1 MVSKA
6 FGEELLAVIVETG
19 IILAMGVAVLKGV
32 QSVYQRK
39 NSLET
44 DEFITAWSSRVF
56 GIPVLLAALMY
67 TGLPEIDPMY
77 LFLLVPQS
85 LVIAFTSILIA
96 KAYKESE
103 ASIVTPMFALSP
115 LLVVGTSFLILGE
128 TLSTAGVFGVLLI
141 ALGTYVLKL
150 KDVETVLEPFKKLS
164 EERGVQLIMVVI
176 LIYSI
181 TANTDKIGVNMTS
194 PIIWPLSV
202 YALSSVFMLPVMMRK
217 SSDWKNQVKNSWK
230 PLGLLGGLGGLS
242 IILQMTAFEITP
254 VTYVIAIKR
263 FSIPITVLIS
273 YILLDEKDGFLQKL
287 AGSIIMV
294 AGAVLINI

>member
-1 MVSKA
+1 
-6 FGEELLAVIVETG
+6 VIVETG
-19 IILAMGVAVLKGV
+19 ILLAFGVALLKGV

-56 GIPVLLAALMY
+56 GLPVLAAALLY
-67 TGLPEIDPMY
+67 TGIPQINPMY
-77 LFLLVPQS
+77 LFILIPQS

-115 LLVVGTSFLILGE
+115 VLVVGTSFLILGE
-128 TLSTAGVFGVLLI
+128 TLSMTGIIGVLLI

-150 KDVETVLEPFKKLS
+150 KGVNTVLEPFRKLS
-164 EERGVQLIMVVI
+164 KERGVQLIMIVI

-181 TANTDKIGVNMTS
+181 TANTDKIGVKMTS
-194 PIIWPLSV
+194 PVLWPLSV
-202 YALSSVFMLPVMMRK
+202 YALSSLFMLPVMMKK
-217 SSDWKNQVKNSWK
+217 SSNWKSQVKTSWK
-230 PLGLLGGLGGLS
+230 PLALLGGLGGLS
-242 IILQMTAFEITP
+242 IILQMTAFKLTL

-263 FSIPITVLIS
+263 FSIPITLLIS
-273 YILLDEKDGFLQKL
+273 YILLNERDDFPQRLI
-287 AGSIIMV
+287 GSLIMV

>member
-1 MVSKA
+1 M
-6 FGEELLAVIVETG
+6 IVETG
-19 IILAMGVAVLKGV
+19 ILLALGVALLKGV

-56 GIPVLLAALMY
+56 GIPVLIAALMY
-67 TGLPEIDPMY
+67 TGIPEIDPMY

-128 TLSTAGVFGVLLI
+128 TLSTAGVAGVLLI

-164 EERGVQLIMVVI
+164 QERGVQLILVVI
-176 LIYSI
+176 LIYSV
-181 TANTDKIGVNMTS
+181 TANTDKIGVNLTS

-202 YALSSVFMLPVMMRK
+202 YTLSSVFMLPVMMKK
-217 SSDWKNQVKNSWK
+217 SSDWKNQVKSSWK
-230 PLGLLGGLGGLS
+230 PLGLLGGIGGLS

-263 FSIPITVLIS
+263 FSIPLTVLIS

-287 AGSIIMV
+287 VGSLIMV
-294 AGAVLINI
+294 AGAVLINL

>member
-1 MVSKA
+1 M
-6 FGEELLAVIVETG
+6 AVIIETG
-19 IILAMGVAVLKGV
+19 IILALGVAVLKGV

-56 GIPVLLAALMY
+56 GIPVLLAALLY
-67 TGLPEIDPMY
+67 TGIPDIDPMY

-128 TLSTAGVFGVLLI
+128 TLSMAGVFGVLLI

-164 EERGVQLIMVVI
+164 EERGVQLIMIVI

-217 SSDWKNQVKNSWK
+217 SSDWKNQVKSSWK

-263 FSIPITVLIS
+263 FSIPLTVLIS
-273 YILLDEKDGFLQKL
+273 YILLEEKDGFPQKL

-294 AGAVLINI
+294 AGAVLINL

>member
-1 MVSKA
+1 M
-6 FGEELLAVIVETG
+6 IVETG
-19 IILAMGVAVLKGV
+19 ILLAFGVALLKGV

-56 GIPVLLAALMY
+56 GLPVLAVALLY
-67 TGLPEIDPMY
+67 TGVPKIDFRY

-115 LLVVGTSFLILGE
+115 ILVVGTSFLILGE
-128 TLSTAGVFGVLLI
+128 TLSITGIAGILLI

-150 KDVETVLEPFKKLS
+150 KGVNTVLEPFRKLS
-164 EERGVQLIMVVI
+164 KERGVQLILVVI
-176 LIYSI
+176 LIYSV

-194 PIIWPLSV
+194 PVLWPLSV
-202 YALSSVFMLPVMMRK
+202 YALSSLFMLPVMMKK
-217 SSDWKNQVKNSWK
+217 SSNWKSQVKSSWK
-230 PLGLLGGLGGLS
+230 PLALLGGLGGLS
-242 IILQMTAFEITP
+242 IILQMTAFKMTL

-263 FSIPITVLIS
+263 FSIPLTVLIS
-273 YILLDEKDGFLQKL
+273 YILLNEKDEFSQKL
-287 AGSIIMV
+287 VGSIIMV
-294 AGAVLINI
+294 AGAVLINL